1 MDKNSNKHN
10 NNNNNNE
17 DNNNNNKPALIRV
30 ERTKKTVMSFVLP
43 SLEQGPRPTMTYF
56 ATLLII

>member
-10 NNNNNNE
+10 NNNNNE
-17 DNNNNNKPALIRV
+17 DNNNNKPALIRV
-30 ERTKKTVMSFVLP
+30 ERTKKTVMSVVLP
-43 SLEQGPRPTMTYF
+43 SLEQGPRPIMTYF